1 MDDDDDLHTIK
12 TIFLSLYPIIFILG
26 FVGNV
31 ISFIVFSQKRFRNT
45 LFNVYF
51 RALNLIY
58 SFTITYTLFDYF
70 NYQFNA
76 NIQTVSWLFCH
87 FNLYLIYSIAPV
99 AAWLLVVISLDRMLS
114 TKYPSKYLMRKNKRI
129 QILICIF
136 FLIFNLIYYI
146 PLAIYQNYEET
157 FNNVTNMTDVT
168 CTLND
173 SGVVYWMDLFNSTL
187 IPFIFMT
194 AFSTITVRHLFKS
207 RLNILNRINQK
218 DYKFAITSI
227 SMNVCFFVLNSPIVI
242 VPLIFNYVDID
253 QKLYDLFYVISIIP
267 YYVDFGLIFYINIF
281 VNSLFRQEFLD
292 TIYSRFKI
300 NN

>member
-1 MDDDDDLHTIK
+1 MIITIG

-76 NIQTVSWLFCH
+76 NIQTVSWLVCH

-146 PLAIYQNYEET
+146 PLAVYQNYEET

-173 SGVVYWMDLFNSTL
+173 GGVVYWMDLFNSTL